1 MLMMCIDYVPQMRLL
16 QLQQRIETL
25 KANTGAILNFAS
37 KPETPNISQRVPK
50 RCTRSSRQPT

>member
-1 MLMMCIDYVPQMRLL
+1 MLMMCIDYYVPQMRIL

-25 KANTGAILNFAS
+25 KANTGAILNLAS

-50 RCTRSSRQPT
+50 RRTRSLRQ